1 MSDLFILRRRGTFLL
16 IVLEMSGPVLPKR
29 CRCVSS
35 FLQASGACEAA
46 ESTWEMVGASLSI
59 ITCVQT
65 ARVCARDAWSECC
78 WRWTRCSF
86 SDMAYE
92 HDSARVRAAL
102 WIPPRESIPSGRGL
116 RWIALLRLWHIYGG
130 MQVST
135 EPERCWRKQSKS
147 PVMDILFPWYLLSRK
162 VVGPRGHVSCP
173 SRFHCGPTLFIL
185 PERTNDLRAW
195 RPPDVKRK
203 FVDTS
208 AKGFAMSPKCSSHTL
223 PPDYVIRHTEG
234 CDASVASHWQQHQA
248 CPGDL
253 VNRQWCWQSCL
264 S

>member
-16 IVLEMSGPVLPKR
+16 IVLEMSGPVLLKR

-35 FLQASGACEAA
+35 FFLQASGACEAA

-59 ITCVQT
+59 RTCVQT

-102 WIPPRESIPSGRGL
+102 WIPPRESIL
-116 RWIALLRLWHIYGG
+116 WIALLRLWHIYGG
-130 MQVST
+130 MQVRWWARALLARTIETPSDGCFVSLIPAVKEGLMSLQIPLWSYALYPAPKNEWSSCLT
-135 EPERCWRKQSKS
+135 TSRRKAEVRWYISERFRH
-147 PVMDILFPWYLLSRK
+147 L
-162 VVGPRGHVSCP
+162 
-173 SRFHCGPTLFIL
+173 
-185 PERTNDLRAW
+185 
-195 RPPDVKRK
+195 
-203 FVDTS
+203 
-208 AKGFAMSPKCSSHTL
+208 SPKCNSHTM
-223 PPDYVIRHTEG
+223 PSDYVIRHTEG